1 MNPNSNWMWSLN
13 QLLRGFWHL
22 TVAISEL
29 TILKISNA
37 IDFHSLLGLFVMITS
52 GMVQFM
58 NFAISFSSK
67 DKLQNLGWTKSGRT
81 FNVHLTFPIYRCDA
95 LMCRIP
101 KSKFGNLKKLRNH
114 IGLNSGVLIPI
125 HRYQNYRA
133 SK

>member
-1 MNPNSNWMWSLN
+1 M
-13 QLLRGFWHL
+13 

-52 GMVQFM
+52 GMDQFM

-81 FNVHLTFPIYRCDA
+81 FNVFQFIVVMLLCVGSQNR
-95 LMCRIP
+95 
-101 KSKFGNLKKLRNH
+101 NLET
-114 IGLNSGVLIPI
+114 
-125 HRYQNYRA
+125 
-133 SK
+133 